1 MKKITTNNVF
11 VKDNAK
17 GRDGST
23 VQTAVGD
30 AEGGDGSAIRTYE
43 GNAKGGDSSAVRTGV
58 GNAEGG
64 GYSAVLTADGDA
76 EGGDNSAIR
85 THVGNA
91 KGGDYSA
98 VRTYVGNAK
107 GGDYSVARTS
117 KGNAEGGDYS
127 AVLGTQCKIGDN
139 SVGLCID
146 NSGNPTEIV
155 VSCEKTV
162 PITYGNQSSNW
173 CEDDAT
179 EEAIKLL
186 KANGYRVVKDDQL
199 NI

>member
-1 MKKITTNNVF
+1 MKKITTDEPVAVNAGDGF
-11 VKDNAK
+11 VVGNAK
-17 GRDGST
+17 GEGHSAVRTGKGDVEGGNSSAIRT
-23 VQTAVGD
+23 YVGDAKGGNYSAVLTAEGD
-30 AEGGDGSAIRTYE
+30 AEGGDSSAIRTHE
-43 GNAKGGDSSAVRTGV
+43 
-58 GNAEGG
+58 
-64 GYSAVLTADGDA
+64 GDA
-76 EGGDNSAIR
+76 KSGDNSAVR

-98 VRTYVGNAK
+98 VRTSY
-107 GGDYSVARTS
+107 
-117 KGNAEGGDYS
+117 GNAEGENSS
-127 AVLGTQCKIGDN
+127 AVLGTRCKIGDN

-146 NSGNPTEIV
+146 NSGKPTEIV

-186 KANGYRVVKDDQL
+186 EANGYRVVKDD
-199 NI
+199 